1 MARSTVYN
9 QITTPELIEK
19 IYDENKELCEDFLGY
34 LASIDRAQ
42 STIDSYRNDL
52 EIFFVWNLTENKN
65 KDFIDITKREFA
77 RFQNHALNTWD
88 WSSNRVRRVKSVL
101 SSLSNFIED
110 ILDEEEKY
118 ENYRSI
124 VNKIENPVKEPVRE
138 KTILSDEQVD
148 MLLNTLVEQKEYQKA
163 CVIAL
168 AAFSGARKS
177 ELLRFKVDFFTDDN
191 IVFDALY
198 RTPKIVTKGRGRGK
212 MLNKYVLLEFKEY
225 LDLWIKER
233 KKIGID
239 SEWLFITKQK
249 GKWQRMKVST
259 LDSWTNQF
267 SEILGV
273 PFYFHCMRHQ
283 LCTRLLRHSLPQSVI
298 QEYFGWSSAEMI
310 SIYSDLDVSDEFGK
324 YFNKEGII
332 KAEEGSFDEL

>member
-19 IYDENKELCEDFLGY
+19 IYDENKELYEDFLGY

-88 WSSNRVRRVKSVL
+88 WSPNRVRRVKSVL
-101 SSLSNFIED
+101 SSLSSFIED

-118 ENYRSI
+118 KNYRSI

-163 CVIAL
+163 CVVAL
-168 AAFSGARKS
+168 AGMSGARKS
-177 ELLRFKVDFFTDDN
+177 ELLRFKTDFFTEDN

-198 RTPKIVTKGRGRGK
+198 RTPKIVTKGRGKGK

-233 KKIGID
+233 EDLGIK
-239 SEWLFITKQK
+239 SEWLFVTKQK
-249 GKWQRMKVST
+249 GEWQRMKVST

-310 SIYSDLDVSDEFGK
+310 SIYSDLDISDEFGK
-324 YFNKEGII
+324 YFSKEGII
-332 KAEEGSFDEL
+332 KVEEGSLTDI

>member
-19 IYDENKELCEDFLGY
+19 IYDENKELYEDFLGY

-77 RFQNHALNTWD
+77 KFQNHALNTWD

-101 SSLSNFIED
+101 SSLSSFIED

-163 CVIAL
+163 CVVAL
-168 AAFSGARKS
+168 AGLSGARKS
-177 ELLRFKVDFFTDDN
+177 ELLRFKTDFFTEDN

-198 RTPKIVTKGRGRGK
+198 RTPKIVTKGRGKGK

-233 KKIGID
+233 ENLGVK
-239 SEWLFITKQK
+239 SEWLFVTKQK

-324 YFNKEGII
+324 YFSKEGII
-332 KAEEGSFDEL
+332 KAEEGSLTDI